1 MTHPK
6 HLGEFMAH
14 KKCSKS
20 FIVLTMG
27 ICIFWSIAD
36 ITVLNIIMEIRL
48 AVQQDTN
55 FRNVVIALPLTIRLE
70 ALVSEK

>member
-20 FIVLTMG
+20 FIVL
-27 ICIFWSIAD
+27 FWSIAD